1 MPGFNI
7 PFVPTML
14 GRKIELVAQMA
25 TKQPKGWRSLLWNST
40 MAQLRRPGPLM
51 APVHVSIEPTNAC
64 NARCPVCETGKGDMK
79 RKSGFLDEH
88 LYKEFIDDVAPTTSV
103 LLYYFMGEPFM
114 HRAAYDMIRYA
125 RDKGIFVETC
135 TNGDFVDADGV
146 LYSDINKIS
155 FQLGGMDQA
164 THGRYRVR
172 SRLDKAVA
180 AIEALVEKRRA
191 FPNSNVQIEVGFIVM
206 RHNEH
211 QVDEFLDWAKK
222 IGVDTANVID
232 PCARNMAEAH
242 AYLPKDRKYWYYD
255 EEAFAQGILKPK
267 KLPDNECV
275 WIWNSIQLNW
285 DGTAVPCCRDPNG
298 KFPLGN
304 VFEKGLKAV
313 FNGEEATEFRRKI
326 LTQQGDVSICKLCS
340 GYGLPQLQHDKPP
353 AFTVDRHSVNPT
365 DIPSHD
371 QAVAQ
376 AANTEAEARRREM
389 AG

>member
-1 MPGFNI
+1 
-7 PFVPTML
+7 ML
-14 GRKIELVAQMA
+14 ARKMKLVAEMVS
-25 TKQPKGWRSLLWNST
+25 KRPKGWRSLLWNSS

-88 LYKEFIDDVAPTTSV
+88 LYRAFIDEAAPTTAV

-114 HRAAYDMIRYA
+114 HRSSYDMIRYA
-125 RDKGIFVETC
+125 RDKGIYVETC
-135 TNGDFVDADGV
+135 TNGDFVDPEGV
-146 LYSDINKIS
+146 IYSDINRIS

-164 THGRYRVR
+164 THARYRVR
-172 SRLDKAVA
+172 TRLDKAIDNLERLVA
-180 AIEALVEKRRA
+180 LKKKHPA
-191 FPNSNVQIEVGFIVM
+191 SNVEIEVGFIVM

-211 QVDEFLDWAKK
+211 QVDDFLDWAKK
-222 IGVDTANVID
+222 IGIDRASIID
-232 PCARNMAEAH
+232 PCARNMLEAH

-255 EEAFAQGILKPK
+255 EEAFERGVLKPK

-304 VFEKGLKAV
+304 VFEKGLNAV
-313 FNGEEATEFRRKI
+313 FNGEAATGFRRRLLEK
-326 LTQQGDVSICKLCS
+326 QGAISICKLCS
-340 GYGLPQLQHDKPP
+340 GYGLPQLQHAKP
-353 AFTVDRHSVNPT
+353 AGFTIQRHSVNDPA
-365 DIPSHD
+365 IPSHEE
-371 QAVAQ
+371 AIANAQ
-376 AANTEAEARRREM
+376 NTILGARDDAA
-389 AG
+389 